1 MIRPSKVWDAVTE
14 VPWSAAVLGRA
25 GLLGPYRPD
34 RLLNMARA
42 LGRYGISVAGAYA
55 LNLARDPAR
64 AAIID
69 ERGVLT
75 FSEVE
80 ERTTRLATALAER
93 GVDEA
98 GRVALL
104 CRNHR
109 GFIEATIALAKLGAD
124 ALYLNTGF
132 APPQLAAVFDREQA
146 TAIILDEEFLPVAH
160 QIGPDVPRVVA
171 WSESG
176 GPPGGLA
183 TIEGLLARPAGPT
196 RGRPPREGKQIILTS
211 GTTGSPKGAHRGG
224 GNLEPLVSILSTIP
238 LRTGD
243 VTYDAA
249 PMFHSWGL
257 GHLALALVM
266 GSTLVLRRRFDPEE
280 ALALI
285 QSNRVNVMAAVPV
298 MLQRIMELPGAA
310 LDRYDTSSLRVV
322 ALSGSALPGDLAIRF
337 MDRFGDVVYNLYG
350 STEVAWASIATP
362 ADLRQAPGTAGRPPR
377 GTVVRVVDA
386 AGEEVRPG
394 RSGRIFVKNGMLFEG
409 YTGGGSKPVLAGLMG
424 TGDTGHFD
432 ASGRLFVDG
441 RDDDMIVSG
450 GENVFPREVEDL
462 ISEHPAVADVAVV
475 GVPDHEFGQRLK
487 AFVVLR
493 DGDSTTEAVTPE
505 QLQNH
510 VRARLARFKV
520 PREVVFVAELPRNAT
535 GKVVRGELPG

>member
-1 MIRPSKVWDAVTE
+1 M
-14 VPWSAAVLGRA
+14 LGRA

-34 RLLNMARA
+34 RLLNMGRA
-42 LGRYGISVAGAYA
+42 VGRYGISVAGAYA

-80 ERTTRLATALAER
+80 DRTTRLATALAER

-98 GRVALL
+98 DRVALL

-124 ALYLNTGF
+124 TLYLNTGF
-132 APPQLAAVFDREQA
+132 APPQLAAVFDREEGS
-146 TAIILDEEFLPVAH
+146 AIILDEEFLAVAD
-160 QIGPDVPRVVA
+160 QIRPDILRVVG
-171 WSESG
+171 WSDSRG
-176 GPPGGLA
+176 AAGGLA
-183 TIEGLLARPAGPT
+183 TIEGLLAGPVGPPP
-196 RGRPPREGKQIILTS
+196 GRPPREGKQIILTS
-211 GTTGSPKGAHRGG
+211 GTTGSPKGAQRGG
-224 GNLEPLVSILSTIP
+224 GNLEPLVSILSRIP
-238 LRTGD
+238 LHTGD

-257 GHLALALVM
+257 GHLAMALVM

-285 QSNRVNVMAAVPV
+285 QSHRVNVMVAVPV
-298 MLQRIMELPGAA
+298 MLQRIMELPPGA

-322 ALSGSALPGDLAIRF
+322 ALSGSALPGDLAVRF

-362 ADLRQAPGTAGRPPR
+362 VDLRQAPGTAGRPPR
-377 GTVVRVVDA
+377 GTVVRVLDA
-386 AGEEVRPG
+386 AGDEVRSG

-409 YTGGGSKPVLAGLMG
+409 YTGGGSKPVVDGLMG

-462 ISEHPAVADVAVV
+462 LSEHPAVADVVLV

-487 AFVVLR
+487 AFVVR
-493 DGDSTTEAVTPE
+493 REGDPTAEAVLAE

-535 GKVVRGELPG
+535 GKVVRAELPG

>member
-1 MIRPSKVWDAVTE
+1 VIRPSKVLDAVSE
-14 VPWSAAVLGRA
+14 VAWSAAVLGRA

-34 RLLNMARA
+34 RLLGMGRA
-42 LGRYGISVAGAYA
+42 LGRYGVSVAGAYA
-55 LNLARDPAR
+55 LNVARDPAR
-64 AAIID
+64 AAIVD
-69 ERGVLT
+69 ERGALT

-80 ERTTRLATALAER
+80 DRTTRLARGLAER

-98 GRVALL
+98 DRVALL

-109 GFIEATIALAKLGAD
+109 GFIEASIALSKLGAD
-124 ALYLNTGF
+124 TLYLNTGF
-132 APPQLAAVFDREQA
+132 APPQLAAVFEREQA
-146 TAIILDEEFLPVAH
+146 SAIILDEEFLPVAA
-160 QIGPDVPRVVA
+160 QISPDVPRVVA
-171 WSESG
+171 WTDSG
-176 GPPGGLA
+176 GMTSGPP
-183 TIEGLLARPAGPT
+183 TIEGLLAHPAGPS
-196 RGRPPREGKQIILTS
+196 RGRPPREGRQIILTS
-211 GTTGSPKGAHRGG
+211 GTTGSPKGAERAG
-224 GNLEPLVSILSTIP
+224 GNLEPLVSILSRIP
-238 LRTGD
+238 LHTGD

-280 ALALI
+280 ALALVEAH
-285 QSNRVNVMAAVPV
+285 RVNVMAAVPV
-298 MLQRIMELPGAA
+298 MLQRIMELPPAA
-310 LDRYDTSSLRVV
+310 LERYDTSSLRVV
-322 ALSGSALPGDLAIRF
+322 ALSGSALPGDLAVRF
-337 MDRFGDVVYNLYG
+337 MDRFGEVVYNLYG

-377 GTVVRVVDA
+377 GTVVRVLDA
-386 AGEEVRPG
+386 AGQQVQAGSP
-394 RSGRIFVKNGMLFEG
+394 GRIFVRNRMLFEG
-409 YTGGGSKPVLAGLMG
+409 YTGGGSKPVVDGLME

-462 ISEHPAVADVAVV
+462 LTEHPAVADAAVV

-493 DGDSTTEAVTPE
+493 DGEPATEAAMAR
-505 QLQNH
+505 QLQDH

-520 PREVVFVAELPRNAT
+520 PREVVFVAELPRNTT
-535 GKVVRGELPG
+535 GKVVRGELPA